1 MMIHQKYNVTLYGPS
16 KIRSFETIEVENF
29 HKTNLHVSL
38 TYYIDYNDPRVKNLL
53 MKYRALFNTEPTQF
67 AYQGYD
73 IASYFI
79 ELCSKYGK
87 DWQKYLPHEEKSM
100 LQSTF
105 KCMQQGEGGY
115 VNQGVRRIVYEK
127 DWTISK
133 VR

>member
-1 MMIHQKYNVTLYGPS
+1 MIHQKYNVTLYGPS

-38 TYYIDYNDPRVKNLL
+38 TYYIDYNDQRVKNML
-53 MKYRALFNTEPTQF
+53 MKYRALFNAEPTQF

-87 DWQKYLPHEEKSM
+87 DWQKYLSHEEKSM

-105 KCMQQGEGGY
+105 KCMQQGDGGY
-115 VNQGVRRIVYEK
+115 VNHGVRRIVYEK

-133 VR
+133 IR

>member
-1 MMIHQKYNVTLYGPS
+1 MAGGI
-16 KIRSFETIEVENF
+16 
-29 HKTNLHVSL
+29 
-38 TYYIDYNDPRVKNLL
+38 TYSP
-53 MKYRALFNTEPTQF
+53 KYRALFNTEPTQF

-87 DWQKYLPHEEKSM
+87 DWQNYLSHEEKSM

-105 KCMQQGEGGY
+105 KCMQQGDGGY
-115 VNQGVRRIVYEK
+115 VNHGVRRIVYEK

-133 VR
+133 IR